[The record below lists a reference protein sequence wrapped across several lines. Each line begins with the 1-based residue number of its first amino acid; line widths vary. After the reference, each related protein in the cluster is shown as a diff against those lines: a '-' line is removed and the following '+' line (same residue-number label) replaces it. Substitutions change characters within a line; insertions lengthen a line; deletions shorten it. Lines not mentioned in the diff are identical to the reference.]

1 MKTRAGRDLLSVED
15 LSAQELMKLF
25 SLADRLKGKRT
36 DALKS
41 KNIVMIFQKPST
53 RTKVSFE
60 VAISQL
66 GGNAISLNWNEL
78 QLGRGETVEDTA
90 KVLERYADAIIA
102 RVFSHGA
109 LEKMAAAAS
118 IPVINALSDLEHPC
132 QAIADL
138 YTIRQG
144 KKKFKGLRI
153 AFLGDCKNNTFRS
166 LALAAWKLSMNI
178 VFSCPADYR
187 PDIAGARIE
196 ENPMNAVKD
205 ADIIYTDTFVSMGD
219 EAEKDRRLADLETY
233 RLNTRLVQAAKK
245 GVMVMHPLP
254 AHRGVE
260 IESKVMDSR
269 NSVVFDQAEN
279 RLHTEKAILKFLL
292 G

>member
-1 MKTRAGRDLLSVED
+1 M
-15 LSAQELMKLF
+15 
-25 SLADRLKGKRT
+25 
-36 DALKS
+36 
-41 KNIVMIFQKPST
+41 
-53 RTKVSFE
+53 
-60 VAISQL
+60 
-66 GGNAISLNWNEL
+66 
-78 QLGRGETVEDTA
+78 
-90 KVLERYADAIIA
+90 
-102 RVFSHGA
+102 
-109 LEKMAAAAS
+109 
-118 IPVINALSDLEHPC
+118 INALSDLEHPC

-233 RLNTRLVQAAKK
+233 RPNTRLVQAAKK